1 MAEIEEVRHVLEAQ
15 QFDRSW
21 IEGELF
27 PRTEE
32 MAAIRS
38 GHLSHAFRNRNSQD
52 LAGKSVCV
60 LFVEPSTRTRLSFQ
74 QAANFLGATVVATE
88 NAKEVS
94 SMFKGES
101 VEDTVRTV
109 NALEFDVIVTRTATE
124 GDAKKAASVSRVP
137 VINAGDGV
145 GQHPTQALLD
155 LYTLRQEFGRL
166 DDLRVGLVGDL
177 KNGRTARSLAYLLG
191 KFDSNKIF
199 MVAPPEHQMRD
210 DILDYLGRHN
220 VRYEQVDKLSE
231 IARWL
236 DVVYLTRLQT
246 ERQGNHS
253 QSGVDNGQD
262 VRLND
267 AVLEQLPPR
276 SIIMHPLPRSDA
288 FGELLEKYT
297 DDPRVV
303 IFKQVKYGLYTRM
316 ALLSWAVHGNRYLK
330 NELDS

>member
-1 MAEIEEVRHVLEAQ
+1 MAETVSGVRHVLEAQ

-32 MAAIRS
+32 MKAIKS
-38 GHLSHAFRNRNSQD
+38 GHLSLSFKHRNSQE
-52 LAGKSVCV
+52 LLGKSVCV

-88 NAKEVS
+88 NAKEAS
-94 SMFKGES
+94 SMFKGET
-101 VEDTVRTV
+101 VEDTIRTV
-109 NALEFDVIVTRTATE
+109 NALEFDVIVTRTAQE
-124 GDAKKAASVSRVP
+124 GDAKKAALVSQIP
-137 VINAGDGV
+137 VINAGDGT
-145 GQHPTQALLD
+145 GQHPTQAFLD
-155 LYTLRQEFGRL
+155 LYTVRQELGRL

-210 DILDYLGRHN
+210 DLLDYLTRHN

-246 ERQGNHS
+246 ERQANHG
-253 QSGVDNGQD
+253 QAGVDNGQD
-262 VRLND
+262 VRLSD
-267 AVLEQLPPR
+267 AILEQLPPR

-297 DDPRVV
+297 HDPRVV
-303 IFKQVKYGLYTRM
+303 IFKQVRNGLYTRM
-316 ALLSWAVHGNRYLK
+316 ALLSWAVYGNRYLK
-330 NELDS
+330 A